1 MIYAP
6 IRALDEAPPIAMSAR
21 RKRHAPPALDSDA
34 GARLEAEPPGLAR
47 CPNVHTFPDVEP
59 VPPCPR
65 PVVRA
70 RGTARLCAIG
80 MTPFRPNRARG
91 LALMIGAGLC
101 WSTGGLLVRSVETT
115 EGWEIVFWRSL
126 FMVVSLTMTLLVWH
140 RGHTAAKFAA
150 VGRWGVLTG
159 CFLALTFFFYILSI
173 TRTTVANTLVI
184 MSLAPLIAAL
194 MGWIM
199 LRERIPGRTWAAMAA
214 ALAGMILMFADSLNG
229 DGAIGMLI
237 ALGVPLAF
245 TANVMVLRHNS
256 GDIDMVPTVVI
267 AGLISMALALPF
279 AWPLTASVRDITVL
293 AVMGVVQLG
302 LGCMLMTLA
311 TRHLKAAEI
320 GLLSLLETTLG
331 PVWVWLWIGER
342 PSDWALIGGLVV
354 VGALALDALFGL
366 VRERRA
372 AVAD

>member
-1 MIYAP
+1 
-6 IRALDEAPPIAMSAR
+6 
-21 RKRHAPPALDSDA
+21 
-34 GARLEAEPPGLAR
+34 
-47 CPNVHTFPDVEP
+47 
-59 VPPCPR
+59 
-65 PVVRA
+65 
-70 RGTARLCAIG
+70 

-101 WSTGGLLVRSVETT
+101 WSTGGLLVRSAETT

-140 RGHTAAKFAA
+140 RGRTATKFAA

-184 MSLAPLIAAL
+184 MSLAPLIAAF
-194 MGWIM
+194 MGWIV

-245 TANVMVLRHNS
+245 TANVMALRRNS
-256 GDIDMVPTVVI
+256 GHIDMVPTVVI

-311 TRHLKAAEI
+311 ARHLRAAEI

-366 VRERRA
+366 VRERRT